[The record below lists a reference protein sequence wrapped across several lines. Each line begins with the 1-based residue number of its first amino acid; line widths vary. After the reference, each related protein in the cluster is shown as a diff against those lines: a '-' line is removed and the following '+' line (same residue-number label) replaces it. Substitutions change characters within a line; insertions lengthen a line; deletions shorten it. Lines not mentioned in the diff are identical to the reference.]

1 MNMVAIMV
9 AMDALVALVTKDA
22 LVTIC
27 LWFLWLLWLLGSLT
41 YGVGVH
47 PWRTLFA
54 VTSRVDV
61 TSLATIYT
69 LITSRTRYLK
79 VFIGD

>member
-1 MNMVAIMV
+1 MV
-9 AMDALVALVTKDA
+9 AMTILWLMYMVDKATMVAMAV
-22 LVTIC
+22 
-27 LWFLWLLWLLGSLT
+27 LWLLWLLT

-79 VFIGD
+79 VSIGYG